1 MNMVYAQQGSALGQV
16 LPFIY
21 HHLSTR
27 QGLGELPLPDECGP
41 ETKPSKTLFSY
52 LQCP

>member
-1 MNMVYAQQGSALGQV
+1 MVYTQQGSALGQV

-21 HHLSTR
+21 HHLSTG
-27 QGLGELPLPDECGP
+27 QVLGELPLPDECEP
-41 ETKPSKTLFSY
+41 ETKPSKTVFSY